1 VTSMKTLTSA
11 LRLLMLGVFA
21 LTMVACSSGGG
32 AAASVTPPP
41 DAAASIEANNLKFS
55 TAELAVPAGAPF
67 KLFFKNLEGAP
78 HNVAI
83 YGDSTASE
91 KIFVGETITNAA
103 VTYDVP
109 AIPAGEYFFR
119 CDVHPDMNGTLR
131 AS

>member
-1 VTSMKTLTSA
+1 MKTLTSA
-11 LRLLMLGVFA
+11 VLLILLMAG
-21 LTMVACSSGGG
+21 CSGGGG

-55 TAELAVPAGAPF
+55 TAELAVPAGAAF

-83 YGDSTASE
+83 YGDSTASA

-103 VTYDVP
+103 ITYDVP
-109 AIPAGEYFFR
+109 AISAGEYFFR
-119 CDVHPDMNGTLR
+119 CDVHTDMHGTLR
-131 AS
+131 A